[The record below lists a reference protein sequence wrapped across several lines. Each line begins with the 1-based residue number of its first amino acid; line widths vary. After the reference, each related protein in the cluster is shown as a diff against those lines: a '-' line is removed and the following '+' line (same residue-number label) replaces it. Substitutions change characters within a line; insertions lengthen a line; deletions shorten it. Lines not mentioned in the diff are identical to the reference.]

1 MARNLFFQN
10 YQGEGD
16 ESTSLAVNISPET
29 TTNSTWQGNVGKATT
44 VSDSPGQQVTMTVDS
59 LYGNGIPTFTTIT
72 SASNPQTSV
81 APFSGEGGPKSA
93 LQAAHAAAFASTYED
108 VFDENAITTQSTLT
122 PTPTRSSSPWASYWS
137 NVAETAKGYFI
148 DGPVNMVKGLVESA
162 YQLVTDPVGTF
173 NNYANIV
180 RHPFDTAKALYQHYS
195 ELAQSNRGQGE
206 IAFELA
212 SALGPA
218 GLAKLDKIRTAS
230 KIAKAAEAATVAD
243 ASRVATI
250 ATDTEEALA
259 AAKANEAT
267 RAGEVAN
274 EASANAASEF
284 VTENAGCFFAGT
296 LVATEFGSKAVERVG
311 ADHLVWAY
319 NFVVGQWELRHV
331 VETYQTD
338 YVGEKIRIN
347 VAGEWIESTRHHPIW
362 VVDGKDLQIRP
373 RPEHV
378 KRAEQDAVGG
388 MGRWVD
394 AGDLRVGDVLL
405 LKPDRRAKIRA
416 IQVQLVVATV
426 YNFQVE
432 GLHNYAVG
440 NARVLVHNN
449 APCSKGASNVLDATE
464 NVQPYDVD
472 SYGNLQQRSQVGDGL
487 SLDHQPSN
495 ASNIAREEAKLGRQ
509 LNAQERA
516 AIRDQGPAVAV
527 PEELHRAGSPTYGGR
542 NAAAQ
547 IAADAADPIAAVS
560 RDTQAMINAASEAYK
575 SAAVAAAAKL
585 RLLAGG

>member
-93 LQAAHAAAFASTYED
+93 LQAAHAAAFASTYQD
-108 VFDENAITTQSTLT
+108 VFDENAVTTQSTLT

-267 RAGEVAN
+267 RAAEATSTCEGE
-274 EASANAASEF
+274 F
-284 VTENAGCFFAGT
+284 GGCFFSGT
-296 LVATEFGSKAVERVG
+296 PVATEFGHKSIESITAEDR
-311 ADHLVWAY
+311 VWACDL
-319 NFVVGQWELRHV
+319 VTSRWELRPI
-331 VETYQTD
+331 VETYVTE
-338 YVGEKIRIN
+338 YVGQKIRTK
-347 VAGEWIESTRHHPIW
+347 VAGEWIESTWHHPIW
-362 VVDGKDLQIRP
+362 VVDGHDLADRP

-378 KRAEQDAVGG
+378 KLAETAGATVP
-388 MGRWVD
+388 GRWVD
-394 AGDLRVGDVLL
+394 AGDLRVGDSLL
-405 LKPDRRAKIRA
+405 LKDGRTAPIEAIEVHFAVAK
-416 IQVQLVVATV
+416 V

-440 NARVLVHNN
+440 NFEALVHNN
-449 APCSKGASNVLDATE
+449 AVCPGSSTQSTAGAKRGPKTDPTAPHNAKIRSEADTLVSEGNTIIAGGGREPEQLVRTPGGNKKGRRPDILYQTPNGELRGRNIGKTKADGSPVTREQNALNDLNGKGGLPTDFVA
-464 NVQPYDVD
+464 YD
-472 SYGNLQQRSQVGDGL
+472 SY
-487 SLDHQPSN
+487 
-495 ASNIAREEAKLGRQ
+495 
-509 LNAQERA
+509 
-516 AIRDQGPAVAV
+516 
-527 PEELHRAGSPTYGGR
+527 
-542 NAAAQ
+542 
-547 IAADAADPIAAVS
+547 
-560 RDTQAMINAASEAYK
+560 
-575 SAAVAAAAKL
+575 
-585 RLLAGG
+585 